1 LSHNIFKYLE
11 NLDPGINGE
20 IQLTDAIRL
29 MLSDYPVAGYLYE
42 GKKFDCGSK
51 EGYVNAITYLAKDIL
66 DN

>member
-1 LSHNIFKYLE
+1 M
-11 NLDPGINGE
+11 
-20 IQLTDAIRL
+20 TDAIRL